1 MITYVLG
8 DLFESPARVLV
19 NTVNTVGVMGK
30 GIAKD
35 FKRIYPEMFR
45 EYQKH
50 CETKR
55 LTVGKLWLYKTSN
68 KWILN
73 FPTKTT
79 WRKPSEIQFIESG
92 LNTFVR
98 EYAKRGITSVAFP
111 PLGCGNGELDWDR
124 QVQPLMENYLRKLPI
139 DIFIHLYRQDL
150 RVPEHRDKK
159 AVASWLRSDLESL
172 GFVEVWKDLTELI
185 GSGLDLRTSSDHEIF
200 HVKVISEIDEQGI
213 CFYMDDKKTFVPEE
227 ELIELWTTVRNCG
240 FVIPG
245 IMPAGLDLISNQIV
259 ALFSE
264 LPYCRS
270 VSASKDYLALSSSQ
284 SIGLQIVPQAIPPK
298 IFEKL
303 PFELKPV

>member
-8 DLFESPARVLV
+8 NLFESPARVLV

-55 LTVGKLWLYKTSN
+55 LTVGKLWLYRTPN

-79 WRKPSEIQFIESG
+79 WRKPSEIEYIESG

-124 QVQPLMENYLRKLPI
+124 QVQPMMENYLRKLPI
-139 DIFIHLYRQDL
+139 DIFIHLYRQGPQ
-150 RVPEHRDKK
+150 VPEHRDLK

-185 GSGLDLRTSSDHEIF
+185 GSGLELRNSFDHEIF
-200 HVKVISEIDEQGI
+200 RVEIISELGEQGI
-213 CFYMDDKKTFVPEE
+213 CFYIDDKKTFIPEE
-227 ELIELWTTVRNCG
+227 ELLELWTTVRNCG

-245 IMPAGLDLISNQIV
+245 IMPAGLDIITDQIV
-259 ALFSE
+259 VLFSE

-270 VSASKDYLALSSSQ
+270 VTASNNYWALSSGH
-284 SIGLQIVPQAIPPK
+284 SIGLQLVPQAIPP
-298 IFEKL
+298 ILFEKL
-303 PFELKPV
+303 PFEFKPV

>member
-8 DLFESPARVLV
+8 NLFESPARVLV

-79 WRKPSEIQFIESG
+79 WRKASEIQYIESG

-98 EYAKRGITSVAFP
+98 EYAKRGITSIAFP

-139 DIFIHLYRQDL
+139 DIFIHLYRQDPQ
-150 RVPEHRDKK
+150 VPEHRDID

-172 GFVEVWKDLTELI
+172 GFAEVWKDLTELI
-185 GSGLDLRTSSDHEIF
+185 GSGLDLSTMPDREVF
-200 HVKVISEIDEQGI
+200 HVEIISELNELGI
-213 CFYMDDKKTFVPEE
+213 CFHIDNQRTFIPEE
-227 ELIELWTTVRNCG
+227 EIFELWTAIRNCG
-240 FVIPG
+240 FVIPS
-245 IMPAGLDLISNQIV
+245 ILPAGLDEISNLLV
-259 ALFSE
+259 ALFSK
-264 LPYCRS
+264 LPYCRP
-270 VSASKDYLALSSSQ
+270 VSASNDYLTLRSRH
-284 SIGLQIVPQAIPPK
+284 SIGLQLLPQAVPPR
-298 IFEKL
+298 IFDKF
-303 PFELKPV
+303 PFEFKPA